1 MEKLTKTQISVLAS
15 YSSPFILIFALG
27 INLAMLD
34 FGIQTGFTRLLML
47 SLSFPLGFLVG
58 RFIYFRLSH
67 VEIVYDDLSFQVF
80 KGHNLKISDSWKNYR
95 VVSIAVDGYGR
106 ADLRLYNSVG
116 GEFVELPIS
125 KVGVGPQA
133 FRDQVRKILS
143 SSGSSS
149 INLQVAE
156 AA

>member
-34 FGIQTGFTRLLML
+34 FSIQTGFTRLLML

-80 KGHNLKISDSWKNYR
+80 KGHNLKISGSWKNYR

-106 ADLRLYNSVG
+106 PDLRLYNSVD

-125 KVGVGPQA
+125 RVGVGPQA